1 MKNSIVTLN
10 SSDRA
15 LVISQTSQRVQL
27 PPNVVEKD
35 WWVTAVLRALLGT
48 SCSKHV
54 SFKGGTSLSK
64 AWGVI
69 ERFSEDV
76 DIAISPV
83 FFGIE
88 PTTRSQRLKL
98 RKECRTFLTDNL
110 SGEIA
115 DRLNEMGARDFEV
128 VPMTRVNTK
137 EGEVDI
143 DGDKDPTV
151 LLIKYHSVLSSSLQ
165 YVQPMVK
172 LEISCLSMS
181 EPTEKRLISSII
193 AQQFPQIESSA
204 AFEMATVVPTRT
216 FLEKAFLLN
225 EEYQKQTPRSLRM
238 SRHLY
243 DLERLM
249 DTRFAEEAL
258 KDAALYKAVMEHRRT
273 FYAIKQVDYDTN
285 APSRIRIVPPQDSL
299 HDWQEDYAQMR
310 KTFIYGES
318 LSFDELIV
326 RMEQLQEWF
335 HGLVGSTTNFEL

>member
-10 SSDRA
+10 TSDRA
-15 LVISQTSQRVQL
+15 LVISQTAQRVQL
-27 PPNVVEKD
+27 SPNVVEKD
-35 WWVTAVLRALLGT
+35 WWVTAVLRAVLGT

-76 DIAISPV
+76 DLALSPA

-98 RKECRTFLTDNL
+98 RKESRTFLIGQLVN
-110 SGEIA
+110 EIA
-115 DRLNEMGARDFEV
+115 DRLNEMGVHDFEV
-128 VPMTRVNTK
+128 VPILMADTGD
-137 EGEVDI
+137 GEVAI

-151 LLIKYHSVLSSSLQ
+151 LLIKYHSVLDKSLH

-172 LEISCLSMS
+172 LEISCLSMT
-181 EPTEKRLISSII
+181 EPTEVRFVSSIVE
-193 AQQFPQIESSA
+193 QQFPQIENTA
-204 AFEMATVVPTRT
+204 TLEIATVVPTRT

-225 EEYQKQTPRSLRM
+225 EEYQKQKPRSMRM

-249 DTRFAEEAL
+249 GTRFAEEAL
-258 KDAALYKAVMEHRRT
+258 KDTALYYAVMEHRRI
-273 FYAIKQVDYDTN
+273 FYALKYVDYDAN
-285 APSRIRIVPPQDSL
+285 SPSRIRIVPPTECL
-299 HDWQEDYAQMR
+299 PEWQEDYVQMR

-318 LSFDELIV
+318 LPFDVLID
-326 RMEQLQEWF
+326 RMEQLQKRF
-335 HGLVGSTTNFEL
+335 HNSVALN

>member
-10 SSDRA
+10 DSDRA
-15 LVISQTSQRVQL
+15 LVISQSAQRVQL

-35 WWVTAVLRALLGT
+35 WWVTAVLRAMLGT
-48 SCSKHV
+48 SCADYV

-64 AWGVI
+64 AWGLI

-76 DIAISPV
+76 DLALLPA

-88 PTTRSQRLKL
+88 PTTRSLRLKL
-98 RKECRTFLTDNL
+98 RKDCRTFLTGKL
-110 SGEIA
+110 SGEISK
-115 DRLNEMGARDFEV
+115 RLNEMGARDFEV
-128 VPMTRVNTK
+128 VPVLTTNTM
-137 EGEVDI
+137 EGEVAI

-151 LLIKYHSVLSSSLQ
+151 LLVKYKSVLESPLQ

-181 EPTEKRLISSII
+181 EPTEVRLVSSIV
-193 AQQFPQIESSA
+193 AQQFPQIESTDA
-204 AFEMATVVPTRT
+204 LEMATVVPTRT

-225 EEYQKQTPRSLRM
+225 EEYQRQKPRSLRM

-258 KDAALYKAVMEHRRT
+258 KDTALYNAVMEHRRL
-273 FYAIKQVDYDTN
+273 FYALKYVDYDTN
-285 APSRIRIVPPQDSL
+285 SMSRIHIVPPAECLQA
-299 HDWQEDYAQMR
+299 WQEDYAQMQ

-318 LSFDELIV
+318 LPFDDLIA
-326 RMEQLQEWF
+326 RMEQLQERF
-335 HGLVGSTTNFEL
+335 HNSIV

>member
-1 MKNSIVTLN
+1 MKNSIATLN
-10 SSDRA
+10 ASDRA
-15 LVISQTSQRVQL
+15 LVITQTAQRVGL

-35 WWVTAVLRALLGT
+35 WWVTAVLEAILGT
-48 SCSKHV
+48 SCSTYI

-76 DIAISPV
+76 DLAISPA

-98 RKECRTFLTDNL
+98 RKECRMFLAGKF
-110 SGEIA
+110 SVEIA
-115 DRLNEMGARDFEV
+115 ERLNANGARDFV
-128 VPMTRVNTK
+128 VFPVLTANTN
-137 EGEVDI
+137 EGEVAI

-151 LLIKYHSVLSSSLQ
+151 LLVKYKSVLDSTLQ

-172 LEISCLSMS
+172 LEVSCLSMS
-181 EPTEKRLISSII
+181 EPTEKRLISSIV
-193 AQQFPQIESSA
+193 AQQFPQIESPN

-225 EEYQKQTPRSLRM
+225 EEYQKQKPRSLRM

-249 DTRFAEEAL
+249 DTHFANEAL
-258 KDAALYKAVMEHRRT
+258 KDANLYNAVMDHRRI
-273 FYAIKQVDYDTN
+273 FYALKYVDYDAN
-285 APSRIRIVPPQDSL
+285 KPSRIRIVPPPKFLPEWQD
-299 HDWQEDYAQMR
+299 DYTQMR
-310 KTFIYGES
+310 KTFIYGKS
-318 LSFDELIV
+318 LSFDELIG
-326 RMEQLQEWF
+326 RIEELQEKI
-335 HGLVGSTTNFEL
+335 HNSNV

>member
-10 SSDRA
+10 ASDRA
-15 LVISQTSQRVQL
+15 LVISQAAQRVHL

-35 WWVTAVLRALLGT
+35 WWVTSVLRAIHGS

-76 DIAISPV
+76 DLAISPA
-83 FFGIE
+83 FFAIE
-88 PTTRSQRLKL
+88 PSTRSQRLKL
-98 RKECRTFLTDNL
+98 RKESRAFLTSKL

-115 DRLNEMGARDFEV
+115 DRLNEMGAHDFEV
-128 VPMTRVNTK
+128 VPVLMANTR
-137 EGEVDI
+137 EGEVAI

-151 LLIKYHSVLSSSLQ
+151 LIVKYKSVCDNTLQ

-181 EPTEKRLISSII
+181 EPTEVRLVSSIV
-193 AQQFPQIESSA
+193 AQQFPQIESTSA
-204 AFEMATVVPTRT
+204 HEMATVVPTRT

-225 EEYQKQTPRSLRM
+225 EEYQKQMPRSLRM

-258 KDAALYKAVMEHRRT
+258 KDASLYRAVMEHRRN
-273 FYAIKQVDYDTN
+273 FYALKQVDYDAN
-285 APSRIRIVPPQDSL
+285 CPSRIRIVPPSECL
-299 HDWQEDYAQMR
+299 REWQEDYVQMR

-318 LSFDELIV
+318 LSFDELIG
-326 RMEQLQEWF
+326 RIEQLQGRFRSVVME
-335 HGLVGSTTNFEL
+335 